1 MLNLSKLLGAR
12 KDAHA
17 RNVGDLILGSQ
28 VVRIGGARD
37 VFNFVSNLDS
47 RFFRVVYRC
56 KDGKIRDM
64 TGRQGVYNSR
74 QDGMVQGVGRPMR
87 NADKMTLSFWTDARG
102 GKVNLGTGHGYRTL
116 RAEGILALRIE
127 GTDILTDAG
136 IEAMRA
142 ASVSV

>member
-1 MLNLSKLLGAR
+1 MNLTEQLGAKR
-12 KDAHA
+12 DAHA
-17 RNVGDLILGSQ
+17 KRQGDYVLGAK
-28 VVRIGGARD
+28 VVRIGNARE

-47 RFFRVVYRC
+47 MFFRVIYLC
-56 KDGKIRDM
+56 KDGTIRDM

-74 QDGMVQGVGRPMR
+74 QDGMVQGIGHSMR

-116 RAEGILALRIE
+116 RAEGILALRIQ

-136 IEAMRA
+136 IEAMRNA
-142 ASVSV
+142 VPV